1 MRKLIDDINV
11 IMNGLSNNKRR
22 LVLVDNHIG
31 ARFNLISKDFK
42 EQFIEDIT
50 NGDESIVDNLGWIG
64 NLMDEH

>member
-22 LVLVDNHIG
+22 LVLVDNHIE
-31 ARFNLISKDFK
+31 ARFNLISKDFE

-50 NGDESIVDNLGWIG
+50 KGDGSIVYNLGWIG